1 MPNDAPVPALRVKSS
16 RAMLK
21 TIPKGHTGIL
31 MPSYHCVTLRDA
43 GKTYEQKPDAQDSG
57 KVACV
62 L

>member
-1 MPNDAPVPALRVKSS
+1 
-16 RAMLK
+16 MLK
-21 TIPKGHTGIL
+21 TIPRGHTGIL